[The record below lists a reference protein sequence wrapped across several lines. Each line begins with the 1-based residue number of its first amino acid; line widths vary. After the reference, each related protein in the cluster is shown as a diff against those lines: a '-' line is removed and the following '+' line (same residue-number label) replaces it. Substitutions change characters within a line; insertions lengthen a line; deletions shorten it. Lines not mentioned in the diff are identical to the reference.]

1 MTKLTYLAAG
11 LFVGLFLL
19 PRTMGI
25 PGFDALLTKVLGP
38 VSAVNMT
45 IALLISILLVSFI
58 LLAVFKQPNQNYEET
73 IK

>member
-1 MTKLTYLAAG
+1 MTKLTYVAAG

-45 IALLISILLVSFI
+45 IALLIAILFVSFI
-58 LLAVFKQPNQNYEET
+58 ILAIFNQPTTLYEET